1 MSSLVFGDEEV
12 TVAIHMETSGTRN
25 TGAATPIAVT
35 RRVEITGTSVVAR
48 LFGWGSR
55 LTVRPVIA
63 AWATEPRLPWPACLV
78 DAVAGAL
85 PGLAGTRNTSI
96 RLRTCRAEWI
106 APAKRSAETEGRALL
121 YTHGGGFMA
130 GGLNTHRRL
139 AARIGRSCGA
149 DVLAVDYRML
159 PRHSIDEAIEDGLDG
174 YLYLLGRGYAPQ
186 DIVIAG
192 DSAGGFLA
200 FSVALAARDR
210 GLPLPGAIVGLSPLT
225 DLDPRGKLAHPNAD
239 RCAVIPAAAL
249 RRLVESSDRADARR
263 GGSDRIS
270 PVDAD
275 LRGLPPV
282 LIQVGST
289 EMIVADAELMALRL
303 AAAGVDCEL
312 QVWDN
317 QLHVFHIVADAVPE
331 AARAIEAIGTWYE
344 QIVSHRA
351 EHATVG

>member
-25 TGAATPIAVT
+25 TGAATPIAVA

-106 APAKRSAETEGRALL
+106 APAKRSAETEGRAVL

-186 DIVIAG
+186 DIVI
-192 DSAGGFLA
+192 AGGFLA

>member
-1 MSSLVFGDEEV
+1 M
-12 TVAIHMETSGTRN
+12 AIQWESPGRRN
-25 TGAATPIAVT
+25 TGGATSLARPLET
-35 RRVEITGTSVVAR
+35 RRVEFTDTSVIAR

-55 LTVRPVIA
+55 MTVRRVLA
-63 AWATEPRLPWPACLV
+63 AWATEPRLPWPAGLV
-78 DAVAGAL
+78 DAVAYAM
-85 PGLAGTRNTSI
+85 PGLSGTRYRSI
-96 RLRTCRAEWI
+96 RLPICRAEWI
-106 APAKRSAETEGRALL
+106 EPADRADEDRRRAVL

-139 AARIGRSCGA
+139 AARLGRVCDA

-174 YLYLLGRGYAPQ
+174 YRYLLDEGYAPEN
-186 DIVIAG
+186 IVVAG

-200 FSVALAARDR
+200 FSIVLAARAC

-239 RCAVIPAAAL
+239 RCAVIPATAL
-249 RRLVESSDRADARR
+249 HRLVEASERADARR
-263 GGSDRIS
+263 GGSGRLN

-289 EMIVADAELMALRL
+289 EMIVADADLMAQRL

-312 QVWDN
+312 QVWHN
-317 QLHVFHIVADAVPE
+317 QVHVFHLMADAIPE
-331 AARAIEAIGTWYE
+331 AARAIAAVGAWYE
-344 QIVSHRA
+344 QLVYQST